1 MLIDLKK
8 IEQLGKKR
16 ESENFEFR
24 SFLKG
29 QDSEKIDRI
38 VHERNKYYSSKI
50 DCTECG
56 NCCIALQALINKNDL
71 EKLALGLAISD
82 SELKEKYTEVD
93 ENGDLYFKHKPCSF
107 LRDKKCEIYN
117 FRPADCESYP
127 HLDKEH
133 FIARL
138 FGILDN
144 YSICPIVFNV
154 YEDLKTELKFN

>member
-8 IEQLGKKR
+8 IKQLGKER
-16 ESENFEFR
+16 ERENFKFR

-29 QDSEKIDRI
+29 QNSEKIDRI
-38 VHERNKYYSSKI
+38 VHELNKYYSSKI

-56 NCCIALQALINKNDL
+56 NCCIELQALINKNDL
-71 EKLALGLAISD
+71 EKLTSGLEISD

-93 ENGDLYFKHKPCSF
+93 EDGDLYFKHKPCSF

-117 FRPADCESYP
+117 FRPAECESYP
-127 HLDKEH
+127 HLHKEK
-133 FIARL
+133 FIGRL
-138 FGILDN
+138 FGVIDN

-154 YEDLKTELKFN
+154 YEDLKIELKFK

>member
-16 ESENFEFR
+16 KSENFKFR

-38 VHERNKYYSSKI
+38 VHELNTYYSSKV

-117 FRPADCESYP
+117 FRPAECESYP
-127 HLDKEH
+127 HLHKEN
-133 FIARL
+133 FIGRL
-138 FGILDN
+138 FGVIDN

-154 YEDLKTELKFN
+154 YEDLKEELRFN